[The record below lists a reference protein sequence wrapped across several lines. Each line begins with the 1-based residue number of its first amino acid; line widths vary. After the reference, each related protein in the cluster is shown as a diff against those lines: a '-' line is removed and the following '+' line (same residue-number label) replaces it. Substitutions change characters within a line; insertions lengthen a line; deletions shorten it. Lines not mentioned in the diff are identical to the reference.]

1 MFIWFYHS
9 LYIYKFAFCY
19 KVKPLLLHLSISL
32 YYLFMDSYFIQWF
45 ILHYVQ
51 CLVTQSCLTL
61 CDPKDCSP
69 PGSSVHG
76 IIQARILERVAMSS
90 SRGSSQPRDQTQVSH
105 IAGRF
110 VTIWATREALYHI
123 NNIIY
128 LDAQIVQEFI
138 SSWLLCLF
146 KTLNSHE
153 NISNSSASAPDL
165 LQLLS
170 LTPFSS
176 SEKPDLHY
184 PQYMFWFWY
193 AWSPC

>member
-1 MFIWFYHS
+1 MGSNKEPPQSNKDSVCVLSHS
-9 LYIYKFAFCY
+9 VVSDSAWPHGLW
-19 KVKPLLLHLSISL
+19 PTRLLCPW
-32 YYLFMDSYFIQWF
+32 DS
-45 ILHYVQ
+45 
-51 CLVTQSCLTL
+51 
-61 CDPKDCSP
+61 
-69 PGSSVHG
+69 PGKNTGVGCHALLQG
-76 IIQARILERVAMSS
+76 IFPNQ
-90 SRGSSQPRDQTQVSH
+90 DQTQVSH
-105 IAGRF
+105 SAGGF
-110 VTIWATREALYHI
+110 FTIWATREALYHI

>member
-1 MFIWFYHS
+1 
-9 LYIYKFAFCY
+9 
-19 KVKPLLLHLSISL
+19 
-32 YYLFMDSYFIQWF
+32 MDSYFIQWF

-69 PGSSVHG
+69 LGFSVHG
-76 IIQARILERVAMSS
+76 IIQARILERVAMPS

-110 VTIWATREALYHI
+110 FTIWATREALYHI

-153 NISNSSASAPDL
+153 NTSNSNVSAPDL
-165 LQLLS
+165 LQLCISNSFLQQWETWPPLFSIHVLVLICLVS
-170 LTPFSS
+170 LLGNPSS
-176 SEKPDLHY
+176 GKSLQP
-184 PQYMFWFWY
+184 WY
-193 AWSPC
+193 C